1 MVAHNKRYAFRC
13 TQYLTADVDL
23 FLTDPRH
30 RAIETTQQRS
40 VRHRVHTA
48 LARCENVA
56 LAVPANFNVADLR
69 LGGYELVLQ
78 SAEIDQKLWYLNAHY
93 RKPSE

>member
-30 RAIETTQQRS
+30 RAIKTTQQRS
-40 VRHRVHTA
+40 VRHRVG
-48 LARCENVA
+48 ARYIGRVSQFRIGANKMA
-56 LAVPANFNVADLR
+56 AVR
-69 LGGYELVLQ
+69 LLSGVMRYGYNRPLCTV
-78 SAEIDQKLWYLNAHY
+78 
-93 RKPSE
+93 PSYEQFVD